1 MNHSSA
7 PSGSSGTVGKD
18 GANPL
23 SVHINADARQIWVM
37 LREPAKVAQWHGWDY
52 DGLAEEI
59 RLIFFSPGVVEGQDH
74 RSLTLEDGDTF
85 LLEPGPDGT
94 VVTVECGVPEPESE
108 MADWYADIT
117 EGWISFLQQL
127 RFALERHP
135 NTDRHTAFFAG
146 TPADGSALVD
156 RLGAGSVGEPGEH
169 YSLTLPGGQE
179 ITGRVWFRTEHQ
191 LGLTV
196 AQYAEHGDGLLIL
209 AEQPLTEG
217 VRDEPS
223 SLVIASTY
231 ALGAKALHGVWDGWE
246 AVRREH
252 YPDADPLITSALGRA
267 GKPAT

>member
-1 MNHSSA
+1 MNHSSD
-7 PSGSSGTVGKD
+7 PSGTSGNEAG
-18 GANPL
+18 NPL
-23 SVHINADARQIWVM
+23 SVHINADARQVWVM

-59 RLIFFSPGVVEGQDH
+59 RMIFFSAGVAEDSDH

-94 VVTVECGVPEPESE
+94 VVTVERGLPEPESE

-135 NTDRHTAFFAG
+135 TTDRHTAFFAG
-146 TPADGSALVD
+146 TPTDGRALVE
-156 RLGAGSVGEPGEH
+156 RLGAGSVGAPGDP
-169 YSLTLPGGQE
+169 YSLVLPSGQE
-179 ITGRVWFRTEHQ
+179 ITGRVWFRTEYQ

-209 AEQPLTEG
+209 AEQPLAEG

-231 ALGAKALHGVWDGWE
+231 ALGAKALHDVWNGWE
-246 AVRREH
+246 SLRREH
-252 YPDADPLITSALGRA
+252 YPDADPLVTSTLGRA
-267 GKPAT
+267 GKPSA

>member
-1 MNHSSA
+1 MDHSPGITGSA
-7 PSGSSGTVGKD
+7 AA
-18 GANPL
+18 GALNPL
-23 SVHINADARQIWVM
+23 SVHINADARQVWVM

-59 RLIFFSPGVVEGQDH
+59 RLIYFSVGVAEAPNH
-74 RSLTLEDGDTF
+74 LSLTLEDGDTF
-85 LLEPGPDGT
+85 LAVPGPDGT
-94 VVTVECGVPEPESE
+94 VVTVERGQPEPGSE
-108 MADWYADIT
+108 LADWDEDIT

-146 TPADGSALVD
+146 TPTDGRSIVD
-156 RLGAGSVGEPGEH
+156 RLGAQVVGQPGDF
-169 YSLTLPGGQE
+169 YTLTMPGGE
-179 ITGRVWFRTEHQ
+179 ELTGRVWFRTERQ

-217 VRDEPS
+217 VRAELS

-231 ALGAKALHGVWDGWE
+231 ALGARDLHAVWDSWE
-246 AVRREH
+246 GVRRDS
-252 YPDADPLITSALGRA
+252 YPDADPLVTSALDRA
-267 GKPAT
+267 GKPSS